1 MFFIISNINI
11 FIISDIISNKEKLFL
26 FIRERPKAYNKWHV
40 FCVYNTN
47 IMSILN
53 ILDFE
58 QSVK

>member
-1 MFFIISNINI
+1 MFF
-11 FIISDIISNKEKLFL
+11 IISNKEKLFL
-26 FIRERPKAYNKWHV
+26 FIRERPKAYNEWHV